1 MKKPMHP
8 GVIAAILFLIYV
20 VGIVGG
26 LVVTTYMPGEWKRKS
41 QEYYTSQRI
50 TEYVSTGRVDNWRNG
65 GLAAVIY
72 DKNGRFENFFRMNG
86 DQFSINFVLQTED
99 RIDEVLAG
107 KRQLFIFPFVK
118 NLSKVGY
125 TSFLYVGLPIRTEG
139 EITGAFFWIRE
150 LPDLVET
157 MAGYAIVFTLFFAIT
172 VGFLAGTLR
181 VQRRYEEARRR
192 YIDNITHEMKSP
204 IASIRALTEALTDG
218 KVGADE
224 DEQSLYYGLI
234 IGEANRQER
243 MIHDALTIAKLQ
255 SGAIKPKPELIAAED
270 IIKPLAREQAALC
283 ELIGVNFVVT
293 DGVRALTALYT
304 DPALLTQVMSTLFA
318 NARKF
323 VSEGGCITLSAETR
337 RGRAVLCIA
346 DDGVGIPK
354 EDLPLVFERFYKG
367 RGGNNDTGSGLGLAI
382 AKETCTAL
390 REKIWIE
397 SEEGKGTRVF
407 FTVMLA

>member
-8 GVIAAILFLIYV
+8 GVIAAILTCIYLAGLI
-20 VGIVGG
+20 GG
-26 LVVTTYMPGEWKRKS
+26 LVIITYMPGEWKRAS
-41 QEYYTSQRI
+41 QEYYASQCVA
-50 TEYVSTGRVDNWRNG
+50 EYVSNGRVSSWRNG
-65 GLAAVIY
+65 GMAAVIY
-72 DKNGRFENFFRMNG
+72 DENGKFENFFRMNG

-99 RIDEVLAG
+99 RIDDVLAG
-107 KRQLFIFPFVK
+107 KRQLFIFPFAK

-125 TSFLYVGLPIRTEG
+125 TSFLYIGLPIRTEG

-157 MAGYAIVFTLFFAIT
+157 VVGYLVVFTLFFLIT

-181 VQRRYEEARRR
+181 VQRRYEVARLR

-204 IASIRALTEALTDG
+204 ISSIRALTEALTDG
-218 KVGADE
+218 RDGTDE
-224 DEQSLYYGLI
+224 AERNLYYGLI

-243 MIHDALTIAKLQ
+243 MIRDALTIAKLQ
-255 SGAIKPKPELIAAED
+255 SGAIKPKLQLVAAED
-270 IIKPLAREQAALC
+270 IINPLAREQEVLC
-283 ELIGVNFVVT
+283 ELIGVRFAVT

-323 VSEGGCITLSAETR
+323 VSEGGCVSLSAETR
-337 RGRAVLCIA
+337 HGRAVLCIA
-346 DDGVGIPK
+346 DDGVGIPA

-390 REKIWIE
+390 GEKIWIE
-397 SEEGKGTRVF
+397 SEEGSGTRVF

>member
-1 MKKPMHP
+1 
-8 GVIAAILFLIYV
+8 
-20 VGIVGG
+20 
-26 LVVTTYMPGEWKRKS
+26 
-41 QEYYTSQRI
+41 
-50 TEYVSTGRVDNWRNG
+50 
-65 GLAAVIY
+65 
-72 DKNGRFENFFRMNG
+72 
-86 DQFSINFVLQTED
+86 
-99 RIDEVLAG
+99 
-107 KRQLFIFPFVK
+107 
-118 NLSKVGY
+118 
-125 TSFLYVGLPIRTEG
+125 
-139 EITGAFFWIRE
+139 
-150 LPDLVET
+150 
-157 MAGYAIVFTLFFAIT
+157 
-172 VGFLAGTLR
+172 
-181 VQRRYEEARRR
+181 
-192 YIDNITHEMKSP
+192 MKSP

-218 KVGADE
+218 KIGSSE
-224 DEQSLYYGLI
+224 DERSLYYGLI

-243 MIHDALTIAKLQ
+243 MIRDALTIAKLQ